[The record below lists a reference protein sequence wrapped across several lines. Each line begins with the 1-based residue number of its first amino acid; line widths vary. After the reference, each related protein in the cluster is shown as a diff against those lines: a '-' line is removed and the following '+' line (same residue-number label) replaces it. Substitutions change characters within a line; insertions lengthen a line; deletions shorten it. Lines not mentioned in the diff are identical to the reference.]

1 MATLRLKGIPSRIT
15 KNDISEL
22 YPANLS
28 VSLART
34 ESSPRNR
41 SQTAT
46 VTFPNPKAAGKI
58 LKKNNPPLRIGE
70 EEILIDGDFDGMTV
84 LFSGPDS
91 GAIVE

>member
-46 VTFPNPKAAGKI
+46 VTFPNPKAAEKI
-58 LKKNNPPLRIGE
+58 LENNAPLRIGE
-70 EEILIDGDFDGMTV
+70 EEILVDGDFDGMTV
-84 LFSGPDS
+84 LFSGLDS
-91 GAIVE
+91 GAVVE